1 MQSYGLSRSQLV
13 MCHQNF
19 DHMPIVS
26 IGARIGILQCEEQFK
41 FRHWNCTSGKEAFSI
56 GTHTRHV
63 KVVEVS
69 PYSVNVNRAIIYR
82 MALGFEM
89 AEDNQKDHLRKDS
102 ASSRLSTIHE
112 ALAPTVCN
120 YTLLVR
126 LPALLNSWKHISPEP
141 SRHGASAGTREAG
154 FVHAI
159 ASAGV
164 VHALARSCK
173 EARLS
178 TCGCSKAERPQQLH
192 RDWIWGGCGD
202 NIDYA
207 YRFSKAFIDIREMEK
222 SFPRNS
228 LGLARKLMNLHNNRV
243 GRLAVYRLATVACKC
258 HGMSGSCSLRTCWTQ
273 LSPFPRVGQRL
284 QERYESAIKVKFNRR
299 GTQLRRANRHLRQ
312 ITSDHLIY
320 LEESPNFCAVN
331 PLTGQM
337 MTSGRECLLQGHSS
351 ERCSHLC
358 CGRGHRTFTREVPE
372 RCYCQFHW
380 CCSIE
385 CQTCIR
391 KEEVHICN

>member
-1 MQSYGLSRSQLV
+1 MLPSQTKHCQSLPKGRGSTNRTITMNPAVILMYLLSFTSSVEANITFGSYKNPEYWWNLGLLPWHRLHEVPASFYQHKPLCMQSYGLSRSQLII
-13 MCHQNF
+13 CHQNF
-19 DHMPIVS
+19 DHMPIIS

-41 FRHWNCTSGKEAFSI
+41 FRHWNCSSGKEAFSL
-56 GTHTRHV
+56 GVTTRH
-63 KVVEVS
+63 
-69 PYSVNVNRAIIYR
+69 
-82 MALGFEM
+82 
-89 AEDNQKDHLRKDS
+89 
-102 ASSRLSTIHE
+102 
-112 ALAPTVCN
+112 
-120 YTLLVR
+120 
-126 LPALLNSWKHISPEP
+126 
-141 SRHGASAGTREAG
+141 GTREAS
-154 FVHAI
+154 FAHAI

-173 EARLS
+173 EARLLS
-178 TCGCSKAERPQQLH
+178 CGCSKAERPQQLH

-207 YRFSKAFIDIREMEK
+207 YRFSKAFVDIREKEK

-243 GRLAVYRLATVACKC
+243 GRLAVYKLATVACKC

-331 PLTGQM
+331 PLTGRTL
-337 MTSGRECLLQGHSS
+337 TSGRECRLQGHAN
-351 ERCSHLC
+351 ERCTVLC
-358 CGRGHRTFTREVPE
+358 CGRGHRTYTREVRE

-380 CCSIE
+380 CCSVE
-385 CQTCIR
+385 CQTCSR
-391 KEEVHICN
+391 REEVHICN

>member
-1 MQSYGLSRSQLV
+1 MNLGLLPWHRLHEVPASFYQHKPLCMQSYGLSRSQLV

-26 IGARIGILQCEEQFK
+26 IGARIGILQCEDQFR
-41 FRHWNCTSGKEAFSI
+41 FRHWNCTSGKDAFSI
-56 GTHTRHV
+56 GTHTRHGMFFNLYISQFLPLATITRNSN
-63 KVVEVS
+63 K
-69 PYSVNVNRAIIYR
+69 
-82 MALGFEM
+82 
-89 AEDNQKDHLRKDS
+89 
-102 ASSRLSTIHE
+102 AS
-112 ALAPTVCN
+112 
-120 YTLLVR
+120 
-126 LPALLNSWKHISPEP
+126 
-141 SRHGASAGTREAG
+141 

-178 TCGCSKAERPQQLH
+178 SCGCSKAERPQQLH

-207 YRFSKAFIDIREMEK
+207 YRFSKAFVDMREKEK

-243 GRLAVYRLATVACKC
+243 GRLVIACKC

-284 QERYESAIKVKFNRR
+284 QERYESAIRVKFNRR
-299 GTQLRRANRHLRQ
+299 GTQLRRANRNLRQ

-331 PLTGQM
+331 PLTGKTI
-337 MTSGRECLLQGHSS
+337 TSGRECLLDGHSS

-358 CGRGHRTFTREVPE
+358 CGRGHRTFTREVPD
-372 RCYCQFHW
+372 RCFCQFHW